1 MSGHASAL
9 SKRGEDSGTEPAERT
24 SDYLQRAG
32 EGASDAESQLVDLVG
47 RDLSALSIDQLI
59 PDDSHLRDLLRSSN
73 FDDVDIQRIVEFL

>member
-1 MSGHASAL
+1 MSRHASAL
-9 SKRGEDSGTEPAERT
+9 SPRGEDRSTDPADRT
-24 SDYLQRAG
+24 SDHRQHAG
-32 EGASDAESQLVDLVG
+32 EGSSDAESQLADLVG